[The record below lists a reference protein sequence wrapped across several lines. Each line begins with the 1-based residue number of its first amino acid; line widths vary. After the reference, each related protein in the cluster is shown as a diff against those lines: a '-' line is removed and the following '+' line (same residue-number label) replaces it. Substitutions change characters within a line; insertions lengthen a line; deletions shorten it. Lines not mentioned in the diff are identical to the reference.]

1 MRNSQKVQID
11 TIQVLKKQIETDKKL
26 IKLHEAK
33 QGKQSFLI
41 MNLEAKIDD
50 IKNFLHQYNES
61 ELIVKGLYS
70 IIN

>member
-1 MRNSQKVQID
+1 MNNKPRL
-11 TIQVLKKQIETDKKL
+11 VLLHKSDLISKQD
-26 IKLHEAK
+26 
-33 QGKQSFLI
+33 KQSFLI

-50 IKNFLHQYNES
+50 MKNFLHRYNES